1 MTENTIVKLFQSCGL
16 GEVRPPVLPVQGG
29 FMHRMFR
36 VTAADRTYAVKYL
49 NPEIMKR
56 PDVMNNYRRAEELEQ
71 ILEDAGIPVVPA
83 IAVGGRKMQELD
95 GEYFYIFRWQDG
107 RITDWFHISAEQ
119 CRQAG
124 NIQGRIHALRPVYAA
139 GTVPELSRIDW
150 AGYIREAFRQGSII
164 APLLQENESLLNDA
178 QDALNR
184 ARKLLPGIE
193 CITDEDMDPKN
204 VMWDNGRPVVIDLE
218 CLDVGNPVSHALQ
231 LSLQWSGITTCSLDP
246 DKMIAFFEG
255 YLSAY
260 DNGFRE
266 YGKVLGLAYT
276 WIEWLEYNITRS
288 LGCCQ
293 DESERE
299 TGISEVRNTLNR
311 IRYIRETEAEIR
323 LRLDQYF
330 SHLRGTVRR

>member
-311 IRYIRETEAEIR
+311 IGYIRETEAEIR